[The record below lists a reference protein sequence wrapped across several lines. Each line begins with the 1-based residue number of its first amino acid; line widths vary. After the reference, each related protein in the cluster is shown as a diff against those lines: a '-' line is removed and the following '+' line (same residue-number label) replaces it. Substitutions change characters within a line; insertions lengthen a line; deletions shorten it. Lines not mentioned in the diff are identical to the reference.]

1 LRQSLRR
8 PSSPFNIGE
17 ASNSWRNKP
26 ERRSTG
32 KSCGDGCLPKH
43 KLADLN
49 SLAYLPFSQ
58 VMAPTRVELKS
69 LSRALEILDILDH
82 APSSSGVRMSYLVRC
97 LRVDKTTV
105 ARSIAALVAR
115 GYVTKLP
122 NCHYAI
128 GARAMFM
135 GACRNEPIVRKTSQ
149 HLVDIASVTGETASL
164 LQLVDD
170 KVVVVAR
177 TVARRRQTRAVEDD
191 TICPLS
197 SSAGGQA
204 LLSCLS
210 ASARLGLLSAKMSTA
225 QDAWSWQQV
234 DNALRD
240 GRRRGYFAETGGVD
254 PSLACYAIPLVAPG
268 RPEALA
274 VAITF
279 EAGATLDRRAEL
291 NKRIVGMAADLSRS
305 L

>member
-1 LRQSLRR
+1 MLS
-8 PSSPFNIGE
+8 
-17 ASNSWRNKP
+17 
-26 ERRSTG
+26 
-32 KSCGDGCLPKH
+32 
-43 KLADLN
+43 
-49 SLAYLPFSQ
+49 
-58 VMAPTRVELKS
+58 MAPTRSPTGVELKS
-69 LSRALEILDILDH
+69 LTRALEILDIMDR
-82 APSSSGVRMSYLVRC
+82 APSSGGVRMSHLVRC

-122 NCHYAI
+122 NCHYTL
-128 GARAMFM
+128 GARAMFL
-135 GACRNEPIVRKTSQ
+135 GACRHEPLVRKTAQ

-164 LQLVDD
+164 LQLVND

-177 TVARRRQTRAVEDD
+177 TVARRRQPRAIEDD

-197 SSAGGQA
+197 SSAGGHA

-210 ASARLGLLSAKMSTA
+210 ASARLDLLSAETPPAK
-225 QDAWSWQQV
+225 DAWSWQQV
-234 DNALRD
+234 DDGLRV
-240 GRRRGYFAETGGVD
+240 GRQRGYFAETGAVD

-279 EAGATLDRRAEL
+279 EAGATLDRRTDL